1 MQMDGPPHSRVRGET
16 YAFFLLLF
24 ALLLFLSH
32 LPLIGL
38 NYFWD
43 ELEQTIP
50 SALDIYHS
58 GALIPYSAAPI
69 IHPPGV
75 LVYLA
80 GFWKL
85 AGYHPAATRSAMLLL
100 SSFGLLAAF
109 LLAIELSKEVPRGAP
124 AFLAAGL
131 LCCSPIF
138 FAQSLMANLD
148 APAMVFTTLAL
159 LLFLQDRIR
168 ACAAACVVLVLVKET
183 GLLVPLVFSAWLL
196 WERRWRDAAWF
207 AAPAVALAAW
217 LAALFHATGYWTGTP
232 GFEQY
237 NLFFPLHPVR
247 LTVALLRR
255 VYSLFFASFQWI
267 GAFAIAFVWRTTRLF
282 RSRSWKIAWS
292 VAGAHIAM
300 VTLLGGAVLTRYLL
314 PVMPIVYA
322 AMALGLATFPTRPQ
336 RICGAVLIVGLA
348 ACNFINPP
356 YQFPY
361 EDNLAFA
368 DFVQLQTSGAAF
380 LDHWYGDARITT
392 VWPLTREL
400 TRPELG
406 FVSRKIE
413 VRTLRNL
420 TPQTLQPVDWNNV
433 DVFVGFSRTWDPAFS
448 FTHFAPVRRFWQRFY
463 GFSPNTTM
471 EALRARVPFP
481 VVAHFERRGQWL
493 DIYVNPRT
501 PLSSPAVRAMR

>member
-1 MQMDGPPHSRVRGET
+1 MQMDGPPHSRVRGQT

-32 LPLIGL
+32 LPLIGI

-50 SALDIYHS
+50 SALDFYHS

-69 IHPPGV
+69 MHPPGV

-85 AGYHPAATRSAMLLL
+85 AGYHPATTRSAMLLL
-100 SSFGLLAAF
+100 ASFGLLAAF

-148 APAMVFTTLAL
+148 APAMVFAALAL
-159 LLFLQDRIR
+159 LLFLQERIR
-168 ACAAACVVLVLVKET
+168 ACAAVCVVLVMVKET
-183 GLLVPLVFSAWLL
+183 GLLVPMVFMAWLA
-196 WERRWRDAAWF
+196 WERRWRAAAWM

-217 LAALFHATGYWTGTP
+217 LAALFHATGSLTGNP
-232 GFEQY
+232 GFAQY
-237 NLFFPLHPVR
+237 NLFFPLNPVR

-255 VYSLFFASFQWI
+255 FYSLFFASFQWI
-267 GAFAIAFVWRTTRLF
+267 GAFAIAFVWRTTRIF
-282 RSRSWKIAWS
+282 QSRSWKIAWS
-292 VAGAHIAM
+292 LTGAHIAM
-300 VTLLGGAVLTRYLL
+300 VTVLGGAVLTRYLL

-322 AMALGLATFPTRPQ
+322 AMALGLATFPKRPQ
-336 RICGAVLIVGLA
+336 RICGAVLLVGLA

-380 LDHWYGDARITT
+380 LDRWYGDARITT

-400 TRPELG
+400 SRPELG

-433 DVFVGFSRTWDPAFS
+433 DVFVGFSRTWDPTFS
-448 FTHFAPVRRFWQRFY
+448 FTHFSPVRRFWQRFY

-471 EALRARVPFP
+471 DALRARVPFP